1 MLYFACDGKL
11 LGGVALADTLRP
23 QAAATVAWL
32 RGQGYRTV
40 MVTGDDERTAA
51 AVAARVGIDE
61 VIAQV
66 KPEGKEQVVRDLR
79 EAGTVAMV
87 GDGINDAPA
96 LARADVGIAMGAGTD
111 VAIDCA
117 DVVVMG
123 NSAEEVAAAFDISRA
138 TMRNV
143 KQNLF
148 WALIYNAL
156 CIPVAAGLFVWAGI
170 TLNPMLAAAAMS
182 CSSLCVVGN
191 ALRLRN
197 WTKPALLER

>member
-1 MLYFACDGKL
+1 
-11 LGGVALADTLRP
+11 
-23 QAAATVAWL
+23 
-32 RGQGYRTV
+32 
-40 MVTGDDERTAA
+40 
-51 AVAARVGIDE
+51 
-61 VIAQV
+61 
-66 KPEGKEQVVRDLR
+66 
-79 EAGTVAMV
+79 
-87 GDGINDAPA
+87 
-96 LARADVGIAMGAGTD
+96 
-111 VAIDCA
+111 
-117 DVVVMG
+117 MG

-191 ALRLRN
+191 ALRVRN

>member
-1 MLYFACDGKL
+1 
-11 LGGVALADTLRP
+11 
-23 QAAATVAWL
+23 
-32 RGQGYRTV
+32 

-61 VIAQV
+61 VISQV

-79 EAGTVAMV
+79 EAGTVSMV

-197 WTKPALLER
+197 WTKPVLLER